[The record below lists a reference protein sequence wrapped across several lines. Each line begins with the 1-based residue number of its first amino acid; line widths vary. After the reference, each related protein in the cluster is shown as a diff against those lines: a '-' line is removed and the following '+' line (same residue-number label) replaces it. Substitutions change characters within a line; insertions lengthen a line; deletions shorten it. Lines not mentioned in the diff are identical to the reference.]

1 LLLIENAGDN
11 RRITEIFRNN
21 IEKRRFMKKVLNYDT
36 LGWALKSLSDA
47 CFKAAEQ
54 QKNGEK
60 VTACGMSDDDL
71 DNLCEQI
78 PFMLNPYMTA
88 GQVKKEAHI
97 SESTLRRAIAD
108 GELESVG
115 NAGDHSHFFKK
126 WDVKEFIKKRLK
138 RNKN

>member
-1 LLLIENAGDN
+1 
-11 RRITEIFRNN
+11 
-21 IEKRRFMKKVLNYDT
+21 MKKILNYDT
-36 LGWALKSLSDA
+36 LGWALKSLSEA

-54 QKNGEK
+54 QKQGKK
-60 VTACGMSDDDL
+60 VTACGMSDEDL
-71 DNLCEQI
+71 DSLCEQI
-78 PFMLNPYMTA
+78 PDMLNPYMTA

-126 WDVKEFIKKRLK
+126 WDVREFIKKRLK

>member
-1 LLLIENAGDN
+1 
-11 RRITEIFRNN
+11 
-21 IEKRRFMKKVLNYDT
+21 MKKVLNYDT

-54 QKNGEK
+54 QKKGEK
-60 VTACGMSDDDL
+60 VTPCGMSDDDL